1 MLMFRNKS
9 MILLLLLFRI
19 SQGSVVTRLRCR
31 GKYGKS
37 LVENLLPSPTMKE
50 FLKSANI
57 SQSYERILS
66 GTFFYGSQCIFAQRY
81 SDCKLWSI
89 YESGRASSGLLPVIV
104 VYLLCPRPVGGRGR
118 GH

>member
-66 GTFFYGSQCIFAQRY
+66 GTFFMAHS
-81 SDCKLWSI
+81 
-89 YESGRASSGLLPVIV
+89 
-104 VYLLCPRPVGGRGR
+104 VYLLNDTATANCGQYTKVVGRLR
-118 GH
+118 AFCL

>member
-1 MLMFRNKS
+1 MLLSRNKS

-66 GTFFYGSQCIFAQRY
+66 GTFFLWLTVYICSTIQRLQTVVNIRKWSGVFGPFA
-81 SDCKLWSI
+81 CNCGVFI
-89 YESGRASSGLLPVIV
+89 MP
-104 VYLLCPRPVGGRGR
+104 PPVGGRGR